1 MAANVRYYLVC
12 NYDKYEDL
20 SNYRLDRISDIQL
33 LDTPAKPIEKIRGV
47 GVDFDIKKH
56 LDQHIYMFSAKA
68 TNVKFKAD
76 KQMLNDVIDYF
87 GKNVRFSDETDTDVT
102 VSVNIAYTDMKL
114 WAMQF
119 ATQVTVLEPKC
130 LADECKGLLMK
141 AVERYT

>member
-1 MAANVRYYLVC
+1 
-12 NYDKYEDL
+12 
-20 SNYRLDRISDIQL
+20 
-33 LDTPAKPIEKIRGV
+33 
-47 GVDFDIKKH
+47 
-56 LDQHIYMFSAKA
+56 MFSAKA